1 MSHPETAATQLIEH
15 VQRDKTPPASANDA
29 RPAPAAPKQPLTRRA
44 LAKQRTRRQL
54 LDAAKRLF
62 NERGYEAATVREI
75 AAAAGLSTGAVFAS
89 FVDKADL
96 FGAVILDDYELLA
109 AHLRVCGRG
118 GATTE
123 EALIDL
129 FAAIYAFQRDH
140 LPLVRAAIG
149 HSWLGQPEA
158 ERRVRAGV
166 KRILAQVDEV
176 VRRGVERGELSRAL
190 DVRLTIE
197 MIWESFIANYRHAI
211 FEDWNEAALQARL
224 AAQVRILLAG
234 WRAAA

>member
-1 MSHPETAATQLIEH
+1 MPQSEASAQPHIEH
-15 VQRDKTPPASANDA
+15 VQRTEPPASANDA
-29 RPAPAAPKQPLTRRA
+29 ALPVAARQPLTRRA

-109 AHLRVCGRG
+109 AHLRASGRAT
-118 GATTE
+118 ATTE
-123 EALIDL
+123 QALIEL

-176 VRRGVERGELSRAL
+176 VRRGVERGELSRDL

-211 FEDWNEAALQARL
+211 FEAWDEAALHDRL